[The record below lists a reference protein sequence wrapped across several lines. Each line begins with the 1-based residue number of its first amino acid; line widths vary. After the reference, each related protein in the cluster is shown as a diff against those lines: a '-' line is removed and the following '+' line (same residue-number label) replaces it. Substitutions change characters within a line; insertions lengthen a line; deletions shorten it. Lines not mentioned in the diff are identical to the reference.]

1 MIFNQSFKIER
12 FITGLSW
19 DIIPA
24 DVREQVLICA
34 TDLFGALILGSYG
47 EQCQAGVNIANLCNL
62 TGSIPILGG
71 SHIDNCAEY
80 NLLGASIIYGHQ
92 SNSFDIDD
100 GNRQICGH
108 PGASFIGGVLAAA
121 LQNNIG
127 YKHFLS
133 TLVACYEVTVR
144 WAIAMQKHYGYLHS
158 TGAYGSFG
166 TAAGIGKIMN
176 LSLQQLNNALSIADF
191 HAPMTPV
198 MRAVEYPSMNKDG
211 VPFGSLTGCMAVLET
226 LCGSTGKTHLL
237 ENPDFQYLTED
248 LGQRYYIKEL
258 YFKPYTCCRW
268 AHQPIR
274 ACIDMKKRYGF
285 EHTDIEAVTV
295 HTFDSASK
303 LSKVKPKD
311 TDEAQYNIAY
321 PVATAIVNGDV
332 GFNQI
337 RNKALSDSSVLSMM
351 DRLSFVVDPELD
363 SLFPAKR
370 LGWVEIFLNDGTCI
384 KSDIYEAEGE
394 PDDVNLGPDW
404 IHNKFK
410 RITGPMINPEGQERI
425 LSCISAASDIK
436 MNDIV
441 RTVCD
446 SLIPVI

>member
-1 MIFNQSFKIER
+1 MIFNQSFEVER
-12 FITGLSW
+12 FIAGISW
-19 DIIPA
+19 DTLPE
-24 DVREQVLICA
+24 DVREQAIMCA

-47 EQCQAGVNIANLCNL
+47 VQCQAGVNVANLCGL
-62 TGSIPILGG
+62 KGSIPILGAD
-71 SHIDNCAEY
+71 HIDKCGDY

-108 PGASFIGGVLAAA
+108 PGASFIGRVLAAA
-121 LQNNIG
+121 LQNKID
-127 YKHFLS
+127 YKQFLS
-133 TLVACYEVTVR
+133 TLVACYEVTIR
-144 WAIAMQKHYGYLHS
+144 WAIAMQDHYGYLHS

-166 TAAGIGKIMN
+166 TAAGIGKILN
-176 LSLQQLNNALSIADF
+176 LSLEQLNNALSIADY

-226 LCGSTGKTHLL
+226 LCGSTAKTHLL
-237 ENPDFQYLTED
+237 EMPAYRYLTED
-248 LGQRYYIKEL
+248 LGHRYYIKEL

-274 ACIDMKKRYGF
+274 ACIDLKKRYSF
-285 EHTDIEAVTV
+285 EHTDIKAVTV
-295 HTFDSASK
+295 HTFDSAAR
-303 LSKVKPKD
+303 LSKIKPKD

-332 GFNQI
+332 GYNQI
-337 RNKALSDSSVLSMM
+337 CDKALSDSSVLSMM

-363 SLFPAKR
+363 SQFPAKR
-370 LGWVEIFLNDGTCI
+370 LAWVEVFLNDGRCV

-394 PDDVNLGPDW
+394 PDDMNLGLEW
-404 IHNKFK
+404 ISMKFK
-410 RITGPMINPEGQERI
+410 RITRPMLDSEGQDCI
-425 LSCISAASDIK
+425 LSCLSTASDMKI
-436 MNDIV
+436 NDIV
-441 RTVCD
+441 RAVSD